1 MPKVKI
7 YIHAVWSTK
16 ERFPFL
22 STLELRKIM
31 WDHIKCNAKKKD
43 IYLDVVNGYAEHCH
57 CLISLGVAQTVE
69 NVIKLI
75 KGESSFW
82 FNRGNFRPEKFE
94 WQSEYY
100 AAAVSES
107 QIEAVRNYILNQE
120 QHHHRKTFDLE
131 YAELIRRFGL
141 EELG

>member
-57 CLISLGVAQTVE
+57 CLISLGVALV
-69 NVIKLI
+69 
-75 KGESSFW
+75 
-82 FNRGNFRPEKFE
+82 
-94 WQSEYY
+94 
-100 AAAVSES
+100 
-107 QIEAVRNYILNQE
+107 
-120 QHHHRKTFDLE
+120 
-131 YAELIRRFGL
+131 
-141 EELG
+141 